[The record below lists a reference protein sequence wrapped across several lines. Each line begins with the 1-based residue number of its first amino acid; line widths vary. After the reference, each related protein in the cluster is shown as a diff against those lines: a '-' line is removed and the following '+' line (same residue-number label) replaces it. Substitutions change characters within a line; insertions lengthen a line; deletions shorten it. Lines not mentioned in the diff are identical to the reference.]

1 MCLSKVS
8 VDAPNFSQL
17 CEKASARV
25 KTIIS
30 QAMPNKKAIASFEQI
45 FEDKMCELEAVLR
58 ATNAERSKPSG
69 GHELACI
76 VSDSNSKST
85 KRNRAGYEMRT
96 SQSSK
101 VCSIAS
107 HDSCL

>member
-1 MCLSKVS
+1 M
-8 VDAPNFSQL
+8 
-17 CEKASARV
+17 

-45 FEDKMCELEAVLR
+45 FEDKMCELEAMLR

-76 VSDSNSKST
+76 ASDSSSKST

-101 VCSIAS
+101 VCVQLPLMIRAS
-107 HDSCL
+107 KTTEYCIVL